1 MIIVGWDIELLFNL
15 KIKNM
20 YLDLVIVIAVLAVL
34 AIWWILG
41 LFKRKKTSEKEDVG
55 GLEPLTEEQIE
66 HLNRQQASKRIVL
79 TQEPQ
84 EEKVEAAADFLKSE
98 EKTEPKPEPASTPK
112 KKALAPQELS
122 GVALWNWWVA
132 GTGDYRLSQEA
143 IASVAAILTSEQAR
157 ELCEKYK
164 SQHPQLFNGIC
175 VYADWYDRSEPAAKI
190 IGLRMFVLM
199 KRGGFIHRK

>member
-1 MIIVGWDIELLFNL
+1 MH
-15 KIKNM
+15 
-20 YLDLVIVIAVLAVL
+20 LDLVILIVILGVL
-34 AIWWILG
+34 AIWWIMSVL
-41 LFKRKKTSEKEDVG
+41 KRKQTSEKDDVS

-66 HLNRQQASKRIVL
+66 QLNRQQASKRIVL
-79 TQEPQ
+79 TQEPKPK
-84 EEKVEAAADFLKSE
+84 EEKIEAAADFLKPE
-98 EKTEPKPEPASTPK
+98 EKTEPKPEPASAPQ

-122 GVALWNWWVA
+122 GIALWNWWVA
-132 GTGDYRLSQEA
+132 STGDYRLSKET
-143 IASVAAILTSEQAR
+143 IASVAAILTPEQAR

-164 SQHPQLFNGIC
+164 SQHPQLFSGIC

>member
-1 MIIVGWDIELLFNL
+1 MIIVWLKLELLFNL

-41 LFKRKKTSEKEDVG
+41 LLKRKKTSEKEDVG

-66 HLNRQQASKRIVL
+66 QLNRQQASKRIVL

-98 EKTEPKPEPASTPK
+98 EKTEPKPEPASAPK

-132 GTGDYRLSQEA
+132 STGDYRLSKEA
-143 IASVAAILTSEQAR
+143 IASVAAILTPEQAR
-157 ELCEKYK
+157 ELCAKYK
-164 SQHPQLFNGIC
+164 GQHPQLFNGIC

-190 IGLRMFVLM
+190 IGLRMEAVM